1 LRRAAELAYLRP
13 KLSRVR
19 KRREEDGMEPT
30 NGVESE
36 ATGTGAGAPLPRAAG
51 LPARPELEGEV
62 ERNPIFDALVGSDEG
77 KDVAGL
83 VAYSIY
89 KQNKRAWLDDFV
101 KTTGRAPSDAETRSY
116 IIGESTERRI
126 ATYRRLA
133 ASTLAGDARR
143 ARRGARRGQCRE
155 QRPGRCGRWRSSSRW
170 GWSASRSTP
179 AISPARNSQRTS
191 VKRRA
196 ARVSPV

>member
-1 LRRAAELAYLRP
+1 MGWNRRTVWRA
-13 KLSRVR
+13 
-19 KRREEDGMEPT
+19 KRRGR
-30 NGVESE
+30 
-36 ATGTGAGAPLPRAAG
+36 AAGAPLPRAVG

-62 ERNPIFDALVGSDEG
+62 ERNPIFDALVGSDEE
-77 KDVAGL
+77 DVAGL

-101 KTTGRAPSDAETRSY
+101 KTTGRAPSEAETRSY
-116 IIGESTERRI
+116 IIGESTERRLAI
-126 ATYRRLA
+126 YRRLA
-133 ASTLAGDARR
+133 ASTLAGDAPSRSAGRAKAPMPTDWRR
-143 ARRGARRGQCRE
+143 A
-155 QRPGRCGRWRSSSRW
+155 RCGRWRSSSRW
-170 GWSASRSTP
+170 RWSAWRSTP